1 MVSAILLM
9 VAAIAMAMQ
18 ETLKDHFTTSIF
30 SKLNPQFWNASISHA
45 NKYIRGIKANGRTK
59 MWAFGFTF
67 TKPVQLTD
75 AWHPVKSIS
84 IIAFVCAMVF
94 YKPMLVPVLKQ
105 HLHICIAYLS
115 EIALYGTIFN
125 LTFKLFYKKI
135 FIR

>member
-1 MVSAILLM
+1 MVSAILIM
-9 VAAIAMAMQ
+9 FAAIAMAMQ

-45 NKYIRGIKANGRTK
+45 NKYIRGNKANGRTK

-75 AWHPVKSIS
+75 AWHPVKSTS
-84 IIAFVCAMVF
+84 IVAFVCAIVF
-94 YKPMLVPVLKQ
+94 YKPLAIPFLIQ
-105 HLHICIAYLS
+105 HVSAWLAYVG
-115 EIALYGTIFN
+115 EIATYGTVFN
-125 LTFKLFYKKI
+125 LTFKLFYKKL